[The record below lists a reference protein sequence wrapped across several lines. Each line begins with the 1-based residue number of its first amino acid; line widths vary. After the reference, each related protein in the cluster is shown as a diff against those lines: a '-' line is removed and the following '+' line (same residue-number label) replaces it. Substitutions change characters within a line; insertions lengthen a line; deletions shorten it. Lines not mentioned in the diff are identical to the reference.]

1 VSFPERSGQNTA
13 LAVFSF
19 FFGLVFS
26 MTGIVYVMV
35 AEVSRYSE
43 PQVIMTS
50 CILTGLGL
58 VLTMAGINLVMLK
71 DTLFRSKSF
80 LTGVFLSITGLL
92 LFSVLYPESWFYPE
106 LAYALVPYSLGIFLL
121 MINLFVNYDGAYYLS
136 HRSFM
141 EDSSALAKNIS
152 MPENEYNDNN
162 IKDDSVMKTFA
173 GILFTNLLP
182 GHPDKSAYSG
192 SDKDDEIFVTV
203 GHGLNEV
210 TETRD
215 DVFDS
220 ADLPDETRVFDD
232 TMKAEEDAV
241 KDGLTEEKADQEETK
256 KDAAPISTKDE
267 TKASVPFS
275 DFIFMKKT
283 DVKADDTMREAARKL
298 LMYHFGKMVEHERGT
313 KVGRDAEE
321 LHDMRVAAM
330 RMRSAIEVLEDY
342 LDMKEISNYYKNIK
356 STRKVL
362 GKVRDLDVFL
372 EKIDEFLEDQPPERR
387 AEMDPLTDSILIER
401 AKNRGNMLVYL
412 DDSKFNKFKNNFAD
426 NLLQKKSW
434 KMKSFKK
441 GEPVPSR
448 IKDVLP
454 VLLYEQFATVRAY
467 DVLVSPETEHTPS
480 FDQYH
485 ALRIDVK
492 ILRYTLEF
500 FREVLDS
507 ESKSV
512 IKDLKTLQDNLG
524 DMHDAVVALELLENF
539 EISGKW
545 GEDGNNKSS
554 ENGSLQDYPGVDA
567 YIEYRKKELQDLLDA
582 FPEAWTRVIE
592 PDFSLRFSRAVSGI
606 YTS

>member
-1 VSFPERSGQNTA
+1 MSSPERFGQTA

-19 FFGLVFS
+19 FAGLVFS
-26 MTGIVYVMV
+26 MTGILFVMV

-58 VLTMAGINLVMLK
+58 MLTMAGINLSMLK
-71 DTLFRSKSF
+71 NTPFSSRSF
-80 LTGVFLSITGLL
+80 LAGVFLSMGGLL

-106 LAYALVPYSLGIFLL
+106 LAYAVVPYSLGIFLL
-121 MINLFVNYDGAYYLS
+121 MINLFVNYHAVYYLYQG
-136 HRSFM
+136 SFM
-141 EDSSALAKNIS
+141 EDRSALAKNINVS
-152 MPENEYNDNN
+152 ENEYNDNN
-162 IKDDSVMKTFA
+162 IRDGSVMRTFA
-173 GILFTNLLP
+173 GILLTNLLP
-182 GHPDKSAYSG
+182 GHPDKSEYSV
-192 SDKDDEIFVTV
+192 SDKDDETFVTV

-215 DVFDS
+215 DIFDN
-220 ADLPDETRVFDD
+220 ADLPDETRAFNYSV
-232 TMKAEEDAV
+232 KAEEDAV
-241 KDGLTEEKADQEETK
+241 IDDQVAEKADQQGSE
-256 KDAAPISTKDE
+256 KDVDSVSTANG

-283 DVKADDTMREAARKL
+283 NVKADDTMREASRKL

-313 KVGRDAEE
+313 KVGKDTEE

-342 LDMKEISNYYKNIK
+342 LDMKEMSDHYKNIK

-372 EKIDEFLEDQPPERR
+372 EKIDEFLEDHPPERR

-401 AKNRGNMLVYL
+401 AKNRGKMLVYL
-412 DDSKFNKFKNNFAD
+412 DDSKFNKFKNNFTD
-426 NLLQKKSW
+426 HLLHKKSW

-441 GEPVPSR
+441 GEPVPTR
-448 IKDVLP
+448 VKDVLP

-485 ALRIDVK
+485 ELRIDVK

-512 IKDLKTLQDNLG
+512 IKDLKALQDNLG

-539 EISGKW
+539 EKSGKW

-554 ENGSLQDYPGVDA
+554 ESGSLQDYPGVDA

-582 FPEAWTRVIE
+582 FPQAWANVIE
-592 PDFSLRFSRAVSGI
+592 PDFSLRFSKAISGI